1 MDPRI
6 KIYYPESQIVK
17 NLFTKGGEFMKL
29 KNFEEYVGFYHRYTT
44 GEVFTEPQWDILK
57 SARLITF
64 RPLIQNSKTYYGI
77 KHFHG
82 IGSSRRKNRSNIDEY
97 YKYRAPRAVRRKLTD
112 KEIKMGSLT
121 RHFVVKRNERD
132 RVFFEISPEQVNGY
146 PLLSEG
152 INQYLYELVQIPWK
166 VDGPEYDIYEDGILK
181 IPGVIDSNL
190 RIIDRY
196 SQKFRIL
203 RSIITSPRE
212 LTVYE

>member
-1 MDPRI
+1 MDYRI
-6 KIYYPESQIVK
+6 KIYYPESQTVN
-17 NLFTKGGEFMKL
+17 NLFTKGGEFMQL
-29 KNFEEYVGFYHRYTT
+29 NNFEEYIGFYHRYST
-44 GEVFTEPQWDILK
+44 GEVFTETQWNMLK
-57 SARLITF
+57 SKRLI
-64 RPLIQNSKTYYGI
+64 RYVPIIENSKKYYGL
-77 KHFHG
+77 KHFYSV
-82 IGSSRRKNRSNIDEY
+82 GSTRRKNRDNNDEY

-112 KEIKMGSLT
+112 KEIKAGKLI

-132 RVFFEISPEQVNGY
+132 RVFFEISPDQVNGY

-181 IPGVIDSNL
+181 IPGVIDTNL
-190 RIIDRY
+190 RIVDRY

>member
-1 MDPRI
+1 MDYRI
-6 KIYYPESQIVK
+6 KIYYPESQIVN
-17 NLFTKGGEFMKL
+17 NLFAKAGEFMKL
-29 KNFEEYVGFYHRYTT
+29 KNFEEYVGFYHRYAT

-57 SARLITF
+57 SERLIRF
-64 RPLIQNSKTYYGI
+64 RPIIENSKKYYGL
-77 KHFHG
+77 KHFHSV
-82 IGSSRRKNRSNIDEY
+82 GSTRRKNRSNSDEY

-112 KEIKMGSLT
+112 KEIKAGKLV

-152 INQYLYELVQIPWK
+152 INQYLYELVQLPWK

-181 IPGVIDSNL
+181 IPGVIDTNL

-203 RSIITSPRE
+203 RNIITSPRE